1 MAAAHAGVLIMSKLK
16 TLLYA
21 TDLSENSA
29 YAFRYALELAEKL
42 DARLHLVHAL
52 EPLSEEARMTLQL
65 FIQNAKTRDEAMN
78 RRADTARALIAERQ
92 KEFWNEM
99 NGKGEALRDRVG
111 EIEVVEG
118 FAAEVILK
126 RAESLGADMIIMG
139 SHRHGISHTFLGQMA
154 KRVLRRARVPVL
166 VVPYTEE

>member
-1 MAAAHAGVLIMSKLK
+1 MSKLQ

-29 YAFRYALELAEKL
+29 YAFSYALELAEKL
-42 DARLHLVHAL
+42 DARLHLLHAL
-52 EPLSEEARMTLQL
+52 EPLSDEARLTLQL
-65 FIQNAKTRDEAMN
+65 FIQNAKTREEAMN
-78 RRADTARALIAERQ
+78 RRHETARALIVERQ
-92 KEFWNEM
+92 KQFWDEM
-99 NGKGEALRDRVG
+99 NGKGDALHARVS

-118 FAAEVILK
+118 FAAEVILQ

-166 VVPYTEE
+166 IVPYTEE